1 MKIILILC
9 LCTLMIT
16 IMDAQTEKPKYDSV
30 LAQKYGADN
39 YGMKSYV
46 MVILKT
52 GSADIQDKVKLDTLF
67 RGHLDNINR
76 LADEG
81 KLVIAGPFHKNHR
94 GYRGIFILNV
104 SNFEQAKELLATDPA
119 IKANVFDTEL
129 FMWYGSAALPAYL
142 ETAKKITKENP

>member
-1 MKIILILC
+1 
-9 LCTLMIT
+9 
-16 IMDAQTEKPKYDSV
+16 MDAQTQKPVYDSV

-52 GSADIQDKVKLDTLF
+52 GSADIHDKARLDSLF

-76 LADEG
+76 LADAG
-81 KLVIAGPFHKNHR
+81 SLVIAGPFHKNHR

-104 SNFEQAKELLATDPA
+104 TNFEQAKELLATDPA
-119 IKANVFDTEL
+119 IKANVLDTEL